1 MSVTTRAE
9 PHSNTHRRT
18 VRGETKGSLLVVQLR
33 EFMVVLSDVNREN
46 RPVSLELMIAK
57 SGLER
62 HRLTLYNLY

>member
-9 PHSNTHRRT
+9 PHSNTHKRT
-18 VRGETKGSLLVVQLR
+18 VRCGTKGSLLVVQPR

-46 RPVSLELMIAK
+46 RPVSLELMITK